1 MMRVTIISV
10 SFRRKPESP
19 ALSWQDRVLSLH
31 YFCMKTGFVYIMTN
45 RPRGVLYTGVTSRLA
60 GRVWEHRTGL
70 NKGYTSRYRI
80 RMLVWFEV
88 HADIVTAIRR
98 EKQIKDWKRDWKI
111 QLIEWSNP
119 YWDDLYDTI
128 L

>member
-1 MMRVTIISV
+1 
-10 SFRRKPESP
+10 
-19 ALSWQDRVLSLH
+19 
-31 YFCMKTGFVYIMTN
+31 MTN

-60 GRVWEHRTGL
+60 GRIWEHRTGL
-70 NKGYTSRYRI
+70 NKGFTSRYRI
-80 RMLVWFEV
+80 RMLVSFEV

-111 QLIEWSNP
+111 QLIEGANP